1 MSLLHKGAI
10 LQRAEWQQK
19 PANLLSLPRVDT
31 LSALFLFLH
40 ICFIDVAFI
49 ISQDNSILALRLEA
63 LFTLCPPPKKTGVAA
78 DEFFFVFSLPSPPKT
93 KSGMA
98 ADEFFF
104 YFFLSHPL
112 KKSGMAADE
121 FFSPIF
127 SFPAP
132 KKIRNGCG

>member
-78 DEFFFVFSLPSPPKT
+78 DDFFFVFSLPSPPKT
-93 KSGMA
+93 NQGWLQMNFFSI
-98 ADEFFF
+98 FFF
-104 YFFLSHPL
+104 PT
-112 KKSGMAADE
+112 
-121 FFSPIF
+121 P
-127 SFPAP
+127 
-132 KKIRNGCG
+132 